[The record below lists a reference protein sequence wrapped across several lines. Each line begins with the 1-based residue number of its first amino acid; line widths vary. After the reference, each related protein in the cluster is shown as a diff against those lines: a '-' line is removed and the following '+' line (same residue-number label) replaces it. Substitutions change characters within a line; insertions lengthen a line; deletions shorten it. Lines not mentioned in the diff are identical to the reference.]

1 LSQESFPFVQD
12 FIDESFSVQIFEQK
26 ILTCC
31 PVSGI
36 ELENF
41 LIMLQVKYIKDYQ
54 KFLALQDSWN
64 ALVEKSSMNSIFV
77 RHEWIRCWWDAY
89 GQDNRLLILLF
100 QEEGVLKAIAPLM
113 ISTGLFREKFSVR
126 KISFIENDETPNCGL
141 IADASFDLEKILD
154 SLLIC
159 LKASKEE
166 WDILLLRKIHENS
179 QLIKMLP
186 QAAAERRENIFVNTS
201 LRSPVLYMNSA
212 WDQFYAGK
220 SQRFKKKIRYDRNKL
235 NRSGKIDVQFFDT
248 PEQIAAI
255 IEEIFS
261 VGRRSWKEDIGNS
274 IGSTPQN
281 RFFFA
286 NLPSALSCSENR
298 VVLWVLRLDN
308 KIISF
313 EYHLRQGKT
322 VYALR
327 GEYDED
333 YQDRSPGAVLD
344 AEVVQQLFEQGVQA
358 YDMCGDAANQ
368 YKLRWTSDVQPY
380 RDILLFN
387 NNIRGKSLAFLENRI
402 VPFAKLCRK
411 LVKDKRS

>member
-1 LSQESFPFVQD
+1 
-12 FIDESFSVQIFEQK
+12 
-26 ILTCC
+26 
-31 PVSGI
+31 
-36 ELENF
+36 
-41 LIMLQVKYIKDYQ
+41 MLQIKDIKDYQ

-64 ALVEKSSMNSIFV
+64 ALVEKSSLDSIFV

-89 GQDNRLLILLF
+89 GQENHLLILLF

-113 ISTGLFREKFSVR
+113 ISTGLFRDKFSVR
-126 KISFIENDETPNCGL
+126 KISFIENDETPHCGL
-141 IADASFDLEKILD
+141 IVDASFDIKKILD
-154 SLLIC
+154 SLLAY
-159 LKASKEE
+159 LRAGKEE
-166 WDILLLRKIHENS
+166 WDLLLLRKIHEDS
-179 QLIKMLP
+179 QLIEMLP
-186 QAAAERRENIFVNTS
+186 QVAIERKENIFMNTS
-201 LRSPVLYMNSA
+201 LRSPVLYINSA
-212 WDQFYAGK
+212 WEHFYTEK

-235 NRSGKIDVQFFDT
+235 KRNGKIDVQFFDN

-255 IEEIFS
+255 IEEVFG
-261 VGRRSWKEDIGNS
+261 VGYRSWKENIGNS

-286 NLPSALSCSENR
+286 GLPSALSCSENR
-298 VVLWVLRLDN
+298 VLLWTLSLDN

-333 YQDRSPGAVLD
+333 YQDSSPGAVLD
-344 AEVVQQLFEQGVQA
+344 AEVVQKLFEQGVLA

-368 YKLRWTSDVQPY
+368 YKLRWTSDVRPY

-387 NNIRGKSLAFLENRI
+387 NNLRGKSLAFLENRI
-402 VPFAKLCRK
+402 VPVAKLCRK
-411 LVKDKRS
+411 IVKGRHS